1 MLDWFTKNPIEQ
13 VIVES
18 QPSRGEERRGAERQV
33 AASPDWG
40 KGWRMRAGAGVDP
53 LLLTQ
58 AE

>member
-13 VIVES
+13 VIVER
-18 QPSRGEERRGAERQV
+18 QPSRGEERQV

-40 KGWRMRAGAGVDP
+40 EDWRMRAGAGVDP